1 MESFSYSY
9 NDSIHS
15 FIISNIYDKEK
26 SIKLHKEEKE
36 LS

>member
-1 MESFSYSY
+1 MK
-9 NDSIHS
+9 ILIS
-15 FIISNIYDKEK
+15 FIPDLFFSNIYDKEK